1 MALTHEALAEDLAKH
16 IRARV
21 ATTSARMPV
30 VVVEVAIDG
39 TWGRKGRLDVVAFR
53 AFDGYKRVALTGYE
67 VKASRSD
74 LLADLRAGKWKRY
87 LPRLDRF
94 YFAFP
99 DGLAQRE
106 EIPEGPGVIIRLDN
120 GVWRIIRRSDIP
132 PGKPDLG
139 TLARLLYAV
148 DHPNDPRVQRARRAM
163 DSLLP

>member
-1 MALTHEALAEDLAKH
+1 MVALTHEELAVDLARH

-30 VVVEVAIDG
+30 VVTEVAIDG
-39 TWGRKGRLDVVAFR
+39 SYGTKGRLDVVAFR
-53 AFDGYKRVALTGYE
+53 AFNVYSQVALTGYE

-74 LLADLRAGKWKRY
+74 LLADLRAGKWKKY

-99 DGLAQRE
+99 DGLAQRD
-106 EIPEGPGVIIRLDN
+106 EIPEGPGVIIRLDS

-132 PGKPDLG
+132 TGKPDLG

-148 DHPNDPRVQRARRAM
+148 DRPNDPRNNYKGGP
-163 DSLLP
+163 LGIL